1 MNTRLFVLLLVV
13 ACVGG
18 LVGSTVG
25 LMTAPSLRE
34 PFLGLIRQPMT
45 SPTGITVQ
53 PPVMVKDRGIA
64 EDEQTIGVVEKAAP
78 AVVSIVMTKEFTRED
93 FLGLPEDEMFAPFMD
108 IPFDGPM
115 RIGGGSGFFVSSDGL
130 IVTNRH
136 VVGDEEAS
144 YTVVTRDGT
153 ELPATVLARDPVLDL
168 AVLDVEGTGYPFL
181 TFAEPGTLKTGQT
194 VVAIGNALDEF
205 RNTVTKGIISGL
217 NRRLTANALD
227 ESVVL
232 EEAIQTD
239 AAINPGNSGGPLIDL
254 YGRVV
259 GVNTAMSYAGQ
270 LIGFALPGSL
280 AARDVLQV
288 QQVGRITR
296 PFLGIRYVPIT
307 EDLAVVDNLPVTTG
321 ILVTRGAGPDDVAI
335 VPGSPA
341 ERAGLS
347 EGDIITEVDDVAITE
362 ERSLSSII
370 GHYLP
375 GETVTLR
382 VIRDGAIL
390 DSTVTLDEFKPSM

>member
-1 MNTRLFVLLLVV
+1 
-13 ACVGG
+13 
-18 LVGSTVG
+18 
-25 LMTAPSLRE
+25 
-34 PFLGLIRQPMT
+34 
-45 SPTGITVQ
+45 
-53 PPVMVKDRGIA
+53 
-64 EDEQTIGVVEKAAP
+64 
-78 AVVSIVMTKEFTRED
+78 
-93 FLGLPEDEMFAPFMD
+93 
-108 IPFDGPM
+108 
-115 RIGGGSGFFVSSDGL
+115 
-130 IVTNRH
+130 
-136 VVGDEEAS
+136 
-144 YTVVTRDGT
+144 
-153 ELPATVLARDPVLDL
+153 
-168 AVLDVEGTGYPFL
+168 LDVEGTGYPFL